1 VERGVGGIGMVRL
14 GAGARA
20 REVWRCSDDQRYL
33 GSNSRFDKAIA
44 QFALAY
50 ADQNERDYKT
60 LLKAMRDGRIQT
72 LGE

>member
-1 VERGVGGIGMVRL
+1 MISG
-14 GAGARA
+14 
-20 REVWRCSDDQRYL
+20 YL